1 MAGYGWLWCIRSSKC
16 YNSWHHRFQF
26 GTPTNFQQCNL
37 QKRSSL
43 VFFVTISTLSLSV
56 VRIFLPLSTPSII
69 LHAIYFEMQSNIR
82 TAIPFYTDCCVTTR
96 RIKMNSWKDSE
107 SSMHNFQP
115 KHQTIACFLL
125 CSVFLLICE
134 TLHLL
139 KRIHTFQSN
148 LWQTNDLHKI
158 FYTIS
163 TRSWILSEFQRMNYH
178 CGLKKNVLDFDVKCH
193 ALDNKWKSTMIF
205 INSWKHSFIH
215 SYVIVIYEKNGKD
228 FHGACWQEYSF
239 YQWFVVSLGEL
250 GELFDYFRKQKLAF
264 WAMAHVIESIN
275 FIWIICSGWQPN
287 TSLLLN
293 GFM

>member
-115 KHQTIACFLL
+115 KHQTIACFCCVQFF
-125 CSVFLLICE
+125 CSFVKHCIYWKEF
-134 TLHLL
+134 THFSQ
-139 KRIHTFQSN
+139 TFDKPTIYTKYSTQF
-148 LWQTNDLHKI
+148 QPDLE
-158 FYTIS
+158 FCQNS
-163 TRSWILSEFQRMNYH
+163 SE
-178 CGLKKNVLDFDVKCH
+178 
-193 ALDNKWKSTMIF
+193 
-205 INSWKHSFIH
+205 
-215 SYVIVIYEKNGKD
+215 
-228 FHGACWQEYSF
+228 
-239 YQWFVVSLGEL
+239 
-250 GELFDYFRKQKLAF
+250 
-264 WAMAHVIESIN
+264 
-275 FIWIICSGWQPN
+275 WIITVDWRK
-287 TSLLLN
+287 
-293 GFM
+293 MY